1 MKELII
7 DIMARYE
14 AEIRQLSETQYA
26 GPCFKTFIR
35 KWEMLTDTSMA
46 AAQEEKLPPPPQYVV
61 LHIHFP

>member
-14 AEIRQLSETQYA
+14 AEIRKLSETQYA

-46 AAQEEKLPPPPQYVV
+46 AAQEEKPPLPPQYAA
-61 LHIHFP
+61 LDIRFL